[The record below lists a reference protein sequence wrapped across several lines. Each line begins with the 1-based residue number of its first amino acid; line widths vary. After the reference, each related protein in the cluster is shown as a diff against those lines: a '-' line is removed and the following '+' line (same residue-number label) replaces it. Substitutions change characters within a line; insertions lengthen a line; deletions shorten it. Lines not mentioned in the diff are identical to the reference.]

1 MERAP
6 LRVFVFCFL
15 LLEEALGSKYTRNHS
30 KICGKC
36 ISMHGFQ
43 IHFHRSILCFYF
55 PINFLKG
62 FILFERQHYTERKK
76 QIKHFHS
83 LSCSPKRP
91 SSWDWTKA
99 RHVEFHLSLLHDW
112 QGAAHLTLGH
122 YLPWG
127 INKDVGWNWNS
138 WSETQSSSHIDAEI
152 TSRGLMC
159 PTATLASPWTF
170 AVFLLRT
177 GIPETKISTRPLS
190 WPSVSRK

>member
-1 MERAP
+1 MHIIYAWISNT
-6 LRVFVFCFL
+6 FSQKYSL
-15 LLEEALGSKYTRNHS
+15 LLLSYKLFKKIHLVWKTALHKRE
-30 KICGKC
+30 K
-36 ISMHGFQ
+36 Q
-43 IHFHRSILCFYF
+43 IRHFHL
-55 PINFLKG
+55 
-62 FILFERQHYTERKK
+62 
-76 QIKHFHS
+76 

-99 RHVEFHLSLLHDW
+99 RHVEFNLSLLHDW